1 MMTLTR
7 TQILKLAILA
17 DKFKEVDWFTLE
29 SSSKTSVKF
38 KAFANSAD
46 EYDVVIDIT
55 EIGD

>member
-1 MMTLTR
+1 MMILTR

-29 SSSKTSVKF
+29 DNSKTSVKF

-46 EYDVVIDIT
+46 EYDVIIDIT